1 MKKKVIYYISINLIL
16 LHFYSFLLIDKIKKY
31 EKYKMKIINEVN
43 KICKKIIK
51 PTFYTIILLSV
62 TIDIIDNSYFES
74 TYNYPVFVC

>member
-43 KICKKIIK
+43 KICKKSIK

>member
-1 MKKKVIYYISINLIL
+1 
-16 LHFYSFLLIDKIKKY
+16 
-31 EKYKMKIINEVN
+31 MKIINDIN

-51 PTFYTIILLSV
+51 STFYTIILLSV